1 MNLEND
7 ALDASTKQNPIKKS
21 NNSHKYKI
29 MRYKVHYSF
38 FKTKLNHLKI
48 TVCTISYLKRHQKFL
63 FNTNYIKYSMTNQKY
78 LNFGLKSLIILIVLF
93 LSICSVSAHQPRLE
107 AGTNS
112 SMDNPIVIQNP
123 EISQAFYGNLNGQP
137 DYYKITSDKPFKLYV
152 NILVPQSP
160 GINGDFVSAQI
171 TDSSGRTIALL
182 DGKKSGWMP
191 MFEEFGGDYYLQ
203 GPEFSQNVSAGT
215 YYIKVFNAGNTGKYS
230 MAVGDIES
238 FPADESLKAIITI
251 PLLKEQIFGKPV
263 TTLFFEFLGIILALG
278 SIMVLFAMLIMSKK
292 SEEITQLTI
301 KVNSAVKPV
310 LWLGILITAVVWIY
324 VMFKDPLNI
333 VGIINTI
340 LLVILIVL
348 SWYIGS
354 KIAKM
359 KFGKLPLIR
368 TAVLAILWLIF
379 VYWAIAVI

>member
-1 MNLEND
+1 
-7 ALDASTKQNPIKKS
+7 
-21 NNSHKYKI
+21 
-29 MRYKVHYSF
+29 
-38 FKTKLNHLKI
+38 
-48 TVCTISYLKRHQKFL
+48 
-63 FNTNYIKYSMTNQKY
+63 
-78 LNFGLKSLIILIVLF
+78 
-93 LSICSVSAHQPRLE
+93 
-107 AGTNS
+107 
-112 SMDNPIVIQNP
+112 
-123 EISQAFYGNLNGQP
+123 
-137 DYYKITSDKPFKLYV
+137 
-152 NILVPQSP
+152 
-160 GINGDFVSAQI
+160 
-171 TDSSGRTIALL
+171 
-182 DGKKSGWMP
+182 
-191 MFEEFGGDYYLQ
+191 
-203 GPEFSQNVSAGT
+203 
-215 YYIKVFNAGNTGKYS
+215 
-230 MAVGDIES
+230 
-238 FPADESLKAIITI
+238 
-251 PLLKEQIFGKPV
+251 
-263 TTLFFEFLGIILALG
+263 
-278 SIMVLFAMLIMSKK
+278 MVLFAMLIMSKK